1 MEKEKNKINHFD
13 QFIQYKSLDFKYSSS
28 GAKLFDLII
37 EDSEQSEKLPLKNVC
52 AKLHIDL
59 VERLDNTINS
69 LDISKRVFIEYA
81 IIEALNRADEI
92 MNEVDITEFLRE
104 QGEAMAAKKAKEVKK

>member
-1 MEKEKNKINHFD
+1 METKESKINHFD

-28 GAKLFDLII
+28 GAKLLDAIL
-37 EDSEQSEKLPLKNVC
+37 EDSEKSEKLPLKNVC

-59 VERLDNTINS
+59 VERLDKTINN

-92 MNEVDITEFLRE
+92 MSEVDMTEFLRE
-104 QGEAMAAKKAKEVKK
+104 QHEANEAKS